1 MEKYKLYYK
10 ISIISLTINFFFG
23 SIYRNYIY
31 NNNISDFGI
40 ADIHPN
46 ILGVIVA
53 TFLFLGYSKELIR
66 YNEIKIILA
75 TTIGFIIYEF
85 IQITPLIGIFDLH
98 DVLGSVIGGTISLLI
113 YNLVCLKYDEK
124 YHD

>member
-1 MEKYKLYYK
+1 M
-10 ISIISLTINFFFG
+10 
-23 SIYRNYIY
+23 
-31 NNNISDFGI
+31 
-40 ADIHPN
+40 
-46 ILGVIVA
+46 A

-98 DVLGSVIGGTISLLI
+98 DVLGSVIGGTISLLTI
-113 YNLVCLKYDEK
+113 QSCMLKVR
-124 YHD
+124 